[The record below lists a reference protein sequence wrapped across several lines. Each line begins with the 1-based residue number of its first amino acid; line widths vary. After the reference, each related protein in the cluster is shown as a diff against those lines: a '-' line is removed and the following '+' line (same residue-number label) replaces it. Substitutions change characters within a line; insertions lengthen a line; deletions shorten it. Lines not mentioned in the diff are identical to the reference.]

1 MDDLLPTF
9 VGIALVAC
17 AAAFALV
24 PLARGRAALERY
36 EAPPTSDRSH
46 IYQQVLELEFDY
58 QVGKLSAEDFHQL
71 STQLLGQ
78 ASELL
83 RAERGEVGEL
93 DEEIER
99 EIVAARAAFA
109 AARRGAGQERSAVT
123 RP

>member
-9 VGIALVAC
+9 VGLAMVAC
-17 AAAFALV
+17 AAVFALV
-24 PLARGRAALERY
+24 PLARGCPAVPEHL
-36 EAPPTSDRSH
+36 EAPSNDRSQ

-71 STQLLGQ
+71 STQLLGR

-99 EIVAARAAFA
+99 EIIAARAAFA
-109 AARRGAGQERSAVT
+109 AARRVAGYERSAVT